1 MYFVWVTLLAVANA
15 GGWLANSFGLPGNWL
30 IVAFTAVFAYFVPE
44 DAGRGITGTGV
55 SALVGLAL
63 VGEGLEF
70 FAGALGVSTKGGS
83 RRGVLM
89 AIAGTIV
96 GSLLGAV
103 VASPIPII
111 GPIIG
116 ALGGGAAGAFAGA
129 WIGEIWKGKSLH
141 EGFEIGK
148 GALLGRILGTTGK
161 LIVGALMIVFALV
174 DSLI

>member
-1 MYFVWVTLLAVANA
+1 
-15 GGWLANSFGLPGNWL
+15 
-30 IVAFTAVFAYFVPE
+30 
-44 DAGRGITGTGV
+44 
-55 SALVGLAL
+55 
-63 VGEGLEF
+63 
-70 FAGALGVSTKGGS
+70 
-83 RRGVLM
+83 
-89 AIAGTIV
+89 
-96 GSLLGAV
+96 LGAV
-103 VASPIPII
+103 VASPIPIV